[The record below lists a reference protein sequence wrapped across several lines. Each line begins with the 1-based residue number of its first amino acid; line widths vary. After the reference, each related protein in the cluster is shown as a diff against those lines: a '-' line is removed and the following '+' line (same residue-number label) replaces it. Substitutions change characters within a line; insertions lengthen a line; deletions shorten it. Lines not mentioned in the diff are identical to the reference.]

1 MAKKVLIIGGQ
12 GFIGFHIV
20 RELQTHNYQVTIGS
34 RSKTTSNSSA
44 LIIQID
50 LHEMSDNDIRTIISD
65 FNVIIFAGGA
75 DDRIFPNKPAE
86 SYFYNENVIPCT
98 RLATICKDLGV
109 QKLIILGSYF
119 TYFHRL
125 RPEWQL
131 TEKHPYIKSRVLQHA
146 ETVVAAKEKT
156 TIITLE
162 IPYVFGATPN
172 KIPLWKPLINYIN
185 NWPIVFYTKGGTNI
199 MSVAQVAK
207 ATIGVIKQVNTNQQ
221 IVLGNENV
229 TWKQLIGMI
238 AKSLGKKRVVISIP
252 TFTVKFFAYLTKLY
266 FRIRKKQSGLDVYHF
281 VKVQASNTYVE
292 SQSSIKLL
300 NYQKVDMQ
308 KTIDETVEACKI

>member
-20 RELQTHNYQVTIGS
+20 RGLHTHNYQVTIGS
-34 RSKTTSNSSA
+34 RSKTTSNSSTP
-44 LIIQID
+44 IIQID
-50 LHEMSDNDIRTIISD
+50 LHEMSDNDIKTIISD
-65 FNVIIFAGGA
+65 FDFIIFAGGA
-75 DDRIFPNKPAE
+75 DDRNFPNKPAE
-86 SYFYNENVIPCT
+86 NYFYTENVVPCI
-98 RLATICKDLGV
+98 RLATICKDLEV

-131 TEKHPYIKSRVLQHA
+131 AEKHPYIKSRVLQHA
-146 ETVVAAKEKT
+146 KTVLTAKEKT
-156 TIITLE
+156 IIVTLE

-172 KIPLWKPLINYIN
+172 KIPLWRPLINYIK

-199 MSVAQVAK
+199 MSVTQVAK
-207 ATIGVIKQVNTNQQ
+207 ATIGVIKHVNINQQ
-221 IVLGNENV
+221 IVIGNENV
-229 TWKQLIGMI
+229 TWKQLTAMI

-252 TFTVKFFAYLTKLY
+252 TFTVKFFAYLAKIY

-281 VKVQASNTYVE
+281 VRVQASNTYVE
-292 SQSSIKLL
+292 SQLSINLL

-308 KTIDETVEACKI
+308 KTIDETVKACKF

>member
-44 LIIQID
+44 PTIQID
-50 LHEMSDNDIRTIISD
+50 LHDMSDNDIRTIVSNFD
-65 FNVIIFAGGA
+65 FIIFAGGA
-75 DDRIFPNKPAE
+75 DDRSFPKKPAE
-86 SYFYNENVIPCT
+86 TYFYNENVIPCT
-98 RLATICKDLGV
+98 RLVTICKDLEV
-109 QKLIILGSYF
+109 EKLIILGSYF
-119 TYFHRL
+119 SYFHRL

-131 TEKHPYIKSRVLQHA
+131 TEKHPYIKSRVLQHV
-146 ETVVAAKEKT
+146 ETVLAAKEKT

-172 KIPLWKPLINYIN
+172 KITLWKPLINYIN
-185 NWPIVFYTKGGTNI
+185 NWPIVFYSKGGTNI
-199 MSVAQVAK
+199 MSVTQVAK
-207 ATIGVIKQVNTNQQ
+207 ATIGVIKHINTNQQ

-229 TWKQLIGMI
+229 TWKQLIEMI
-238 AKSLGKKRVVISIP
+238 AKSLDKKRIVISIP
-252 TFTVKFFAYLTKLY
+252 TFIVKFFAYLTKIY
-266 FRIRKKQSGLDVYHF
+266 FRIRKKQSGIDVYHF
-281 VKVQASNTYVE
+281 VKVQASKTYIE
-292 SQSSIKLL
+292 SQPSIKLL

-308 KTIDETVEACKI
+308 KTIDETVEACKF